1 MMAARL
7 LLALAESEVE
17 SGLAG
22 DLARARRLA
31 RLLGEDPDTIAALSR
46 TLVEVP
52 PKLETVPHV
61 RVRLAE
67 WPVMR
72 AQLVVGVIDLAG
84 SVTDAHAVLGVP
96 QGRLRR
102 EVRRAKRVL
111 LCAER
116 AA

>member
-31 RLLGEDPDTIAALSR
+31 RLLGEDSDTIAALSR

-52 PKLETVPHV
+52 PRLETVPHV

-72 AQLVVGVIDLAG
+72 ARLVVGVIELAG
-84 SVTDAHAVLGVP
+84 SVTGAHAVLGVP
-96 QGRLRR
+96 RGQLRR
-102 EVRRAKRVL
+102 ELRRAKRLL